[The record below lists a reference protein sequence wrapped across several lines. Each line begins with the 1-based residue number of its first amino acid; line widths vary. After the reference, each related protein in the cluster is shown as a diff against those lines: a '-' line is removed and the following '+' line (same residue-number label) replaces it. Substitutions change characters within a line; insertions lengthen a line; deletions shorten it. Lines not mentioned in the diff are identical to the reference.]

1 MDRPEQPSV
10 RDGINAHP
18 EFSVNCREELD
29 GHVAC
34 VKLFLEQHVVHGEPY
49 VPGSEDDRDRCRS
62 TRSLYMR
69 CMQNKKNFPTDSERV
84 AHLLS
89 QPMGGPKACEMEL
102 TMHGNCVAIQLER
115 AQKLGEKYWTQGGE
129 DRCMVTRANYE
140 RCMYG
145 TKLGLT
151 DRWGGDRLSQQ
162 LEKNIAHLQV
172 RLDHK

>member
-1 MDRPEQPSV
+1 MQWSIDCWFAQLKQPQQWTSCN
-10 RDGINAHP
+10 GISAHP
-18 EFSVNCREELD
+18 EFSLNCREELD

-69 CMQNKKNFPTDSERV
+69 CMQNKKNFPQDSDRV
-84 AHLLS
+84 AHLMS
-89 QPMGGPKACEMEL
+89 QPL
-102 TMHGNCVAIQLER
+102 
-115 AQKLGEKYWTQGGE
+115 
-129 DRCMVTRANYE
+129 

-151 DRWGGDRLSQQ
+151 DRWGGERLSQQ
-162 LEKNIAHLQV
+162 LEKNISHLQV

>member
-1 MDRPEQPSV
+1 MDKTEKPSALD
-10 RDGINAHP
+10 RANPHP
-18 EFSVNCREELD
+18 EFSPNCREELD

-69 CMQNKKNFPTDSERV
+69 CMQNRKNFPMDSDRI

-89 QPMGGPKACEMEL
+89 QPVKPPKACEMEL

-151 DRWGGDRLSQQ
+151 DRWGADRLSQQ
-162 LEKNIAHLQV
+162 LEKNISHLQV